1 MTVSAPPA
9 PQSIRDTGLGDG
21 FLMDLLLKNI
31 YRLAQERPSDM
42 AAELRLGLP
51 IIEDVIALARE
62 AKLVQTLGS
71 LGASMSAE
79 LRYELTDAGRA
90 WAVDALKQ
98 SEYIG
103 PAPVP
108 LPRFIDQVGRQRIRN
123 EIITRTQLA
132 KVLQT
137 LTLSQELADAVG
149 PAANSA
155 ASMLL
160 YGPPGNGKSSI
171 ATAICAAF
179 EDVVFIPHAI
189 EVDRQ
194 VITVYDNTIHST
206 VKLKEESGGLR
217 AQRGYDRRY
226 QVCKRPIVIT
236 GGELTIDML
245 DLSFNPVSRVY
256 EAPAQLKAAGGV
268 FVIDDF
274 GRQREQPQA
283 LINRWIVPLENGV
296 DYLMLQSGRKFEA
309 PFDTLV
315 IFSTNIPP
323 RQLVDDAALRRL
335 RHKIEV
341 PRPDRDAFIRI
352 FVETARRRKVPID
365 EKILRYILVEL
376 YEASGQDFAGFHPG
390 FLIDQATA
398 ICAYEESATEL
409 TPNVLKRAWSN
420 LFTTA

>member
-1 MTVSAPPA
+1 MPVTAPPA

-21 FLMDLLLKNI
+21 FLMDLMLKNM
-31 YRLAQERPSDM
+31 YRLAQERASDM
-42 AAELRLGLP
+42 ASELRIGLP
-51 IIEDVIALARE
+51 IVEDVIALARE
-62 AKLVQTLGS
+62 AKLIQTLGS
-71 LGASMSAE
+71 LGSSMSAE
-79 LRYELTDAGRA
+79 LRYELTDTGRA
-90 WAVDALKQ
+90 WAIDALKQ

-108 LPRFIDQVGRQRIRN
+108 LPKFVEQVQRQRIRN
-123 EIITRTQLA
+123 EIITRTQL
-132 KVLQT
+132 KRVLEN

-171 ATAICAAF
+171 AAAICAAF
-179 EDVVFIPHAI
+179 EDVVFVPHAI

-194 VITVYDNTIHST
+194 VITIYDNTIHTT
-206 VKLKEESGGLR
+206 VKLSEEKEGLR
-217 AQRGYDRRY
+217 SKRGFDRRY

-245 DLSFNPVSRVY
+245 DLSFNPISRVY
-256 EAPAQLKAAGGV
+256 EAPAQLKAAGGI

-323 RQLVDDAALRRL
+323 KQLVDDAALRRL

-341 PRPDRDAFIRI
+341 PKPDRDAFIRI
-352 FVETARRRKVPID
+352 FVETARRRDMHID
-365 EKILRYILVEL
+365 EDILRYILVEL
-376 YEASGQDFAGFHPG
+376 YEKSGQDVAAFHPG
-390 FLIDQATA
+390 FLIDQAVA
-398 ICAYEESATEL
+398 ICAYEEIPPQL
-409 TPNVLKRAWSN
+409 TPNVLQRSWSN